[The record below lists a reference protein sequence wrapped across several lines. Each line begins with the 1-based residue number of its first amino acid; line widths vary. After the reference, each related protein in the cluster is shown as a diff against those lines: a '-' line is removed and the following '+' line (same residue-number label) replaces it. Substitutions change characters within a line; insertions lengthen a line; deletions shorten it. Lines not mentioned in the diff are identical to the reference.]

1 MNSGGFAR
9 ITAESKQRLILYSP
23 KSSSHPAVRLDGEAL
38 CRHCYRFIP
47 ATATGE
53 TTNAIRLAG
62 YQIASGTISPCQN
75 HLTFKALLLSVK
87 FHCLCPQPTSYLMQT
102 SRPPSRVHGFWHL
115 GGEVVQR
122 EVILRRI
129 FLFEKQLEDF
139 EIIKHFAFDFL
150 Q

>member
-1 MNSGGFAR
+1 MNSDGFAR

-87 FHCLCPQPTSYLMQT
+87 FHCLCPPTNLIPDADVST
-102 SRPPSRVHGFWHL
+102 SFACPWLLAFRRGGGAERSNFKKNLFVLKTTGGF
-115 GGEVVQR
+115 
-122 EVILRRI
+122 
-129 FLFEKQLEDF
+129 
-139 EIIKHFAFDFL
+139 
-150 Q
+150 